1 MEDFLLTKDKVNL
14 PFYTVGKYDEL
25 CEEHFRIEKIIPIK
39 STCLNITLNIIVNI
53 LTLGLIQFIYG
64 IFPILEKKIR
74 YKNCP
79 LDMCEKLYI
88 FCTDKK
94 CYFIDINK
102 CILPKIKNPDI
113 LLPEI
118 NYSVDLMMFKFK
130 LFTYIFNTKTNQFDA
145 LKFELFRT
153 NQEILEIMIK
163 GLSKNERQYQ
173 SNIYGECDLNFYIRS
188 FFETIYDNMCDIFF
202 FFQVFCLILWAI
214 TDFPDYA
221 VVVSLLMLYNLLDTT
236 IETRKSLLNIRKMSR
251 YSIAINLY
259 GKKGIKE
266 VQSVELVPGD
276 VFELPPD
283 GCSVPCDCILLSG
296 SVIVNEA
303 MLTGESTP
311 IIKAHLPLLETRFNY
326 DSDVKHMLFSGT
338 KIVQK
343 RPENK
348 KPILCLCYST
358 GFNTVRGNL
367 IRSVLYPKEGDTS
380 FMRDSI
386 KALKLVGIIFLI
398 GFFILLPIKIKDI
411 VKDSSDAIKVLKD
424 IWDLFLEICELLTQ
438 AVPPELPFLEFA

>member
-118 NYSVDLMMFKFK
+118 NYSVDLIMFKFK

-153 NQEILEIMIK
+153 NQEILEKMIK

-173 SNIYGECDLNFYIRS
+173 ANI
-188 FFETIYDNMCDIFF
+188 
-202 FFQVFCLILWAI
+202 W
-214 TDFPDYA
+214 
-221 VVVSLLMLYNLLDTT
+221 
-236 IETRKSLLNIRKMSR
+236 
-251 YSIAINLY
+251 
-259 GKKGIKE
+259 
-266 VQSVELVPGD
+266 
-276 VFELPPD
+276 
-283 GCSVPCDCILLSG
+283 
-296 SVIVNEA
+296 
-303 MLTGESTP
+303 
-311 IIKAHLPLLETRFNY
+311 
-326 DSDVKHMLFSGT
+326 
-338 KIVQK
+338 
-343 RPENK
+343 
-348 KPILCLCYST
+348 
-358 GFNTVRGNL
+358 
-367 IRSVLYPKEGDTS
+367 
-380 FMRDSI
+380 
-386 KALKLVGIIFLI
+386 
-398 GFFILLPIKIKDI
+398 
-411 VKDSSDAIKVLKD
+411 
-424 IWDLFLEICELLTQ
+424 
-438 AVPPELPFLEFA
+438 